1 MSIFDCRPCLL
12 RGWRPTIAVR
22 ISDSSR
28 YNQDLITWPF
38 PIRPVDFSSCS
49 RFCRRGNN
57 YTASAFPLRCWY
69 NGKGNVLLETSYPTF
84 SETPGFT
91 GCDSNG
97 CGGITPILAHDGKG
111 TNKEKGNVPLE
122 TFSPIS
128 GISGFTGCDS
138 NGCGGAKLILAHN
151 LLCFPTGV
159 CGKGA
164 ASAFPV
170 RCWYNNDPQ
179 GRYVCCDSDGCDG
192 FNPPGNFFPRCKSNG
207 YVPPNL

>member
-57 YTASAFPLRCWY
+57 HTASAFPFRCWY

-84 SETPGFT
+84 SETP
-91 GCDSNG
+91 
-97 CGGITPILAHDGKG
+97 
-111 TNKEKGNVPLE
+111 
-122 TFSPIS
+122 
-128 GISGFTGCDS
+128 GFTGCDS